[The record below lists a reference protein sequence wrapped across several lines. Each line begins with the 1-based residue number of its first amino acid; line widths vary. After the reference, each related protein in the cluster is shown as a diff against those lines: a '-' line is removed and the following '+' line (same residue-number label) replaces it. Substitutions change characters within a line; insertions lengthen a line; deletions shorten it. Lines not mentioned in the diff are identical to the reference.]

1 MNLSSIPDLAAR
13 FGLPVGLSDHTMT
26 AEVALAAVALGACII
41 EKHLTLSR
49 DNPGPDS
56 AFSLEPPEFKAMV
69 EAVRTVEAAMG
80 TPGYQPGEAESKST
94 DFRRSLFIV
103 EDIAQD
109 ALLTA
114 EYVPDRTIIEPAA
127 FGRYLESLSAVEW
140 DSLEELAT
148 TVLGD
153 FNNELVAR
161 WVRVLATAPEE
172 AYPGVGA
179 HEVTIEDRQPEW
191 DNPALLSG
199 VSV

>member
-1 MNLSSIPDLAAR
+1 MADQQRRRLLK
-13 FGLPVGLSDHTMT
+13 T
-26 AEVALAAVALGACII
+26 
-41 EKHLTLSR
+41 R
-49 DNPGPDS
+49 DNPDTGLDYVTGLEGALQ
-56 AFSLEPPEFKAMV
+56 AFGQGMPTRIKV
-69 EAVRTVEAAMG
+69 
-80 TPGYQPGEAESKST
+80 K
-94 DFRRSLFIV
+94 
-103 EDIAQD
+103 
-109 ALLTA
+109 
-114 EYVPDRTIIEPAA
+114 YVPDRTIIEPAA

-161 WVRVLATAPEE
+161 WVRVVATAPEE

-199 VSV
+199 VSA